1 MNATLITLLSTFM
14 TVQVAITLSTVLGL
28 VLADFILGVLA
39 SFRSGTF
46 KLSKLAQFMETS
58 LVPYVGGLLVLAI
71 FSGANAT
78 LSVLFFSIAATVT
91 AKFLADITTKVG
103 QLFNGVSIQ
112 SPITVASATLVA
124 PVIPEDPKAPNAQG

>member
-28 VLADFILGVLA
+28 VLADFILGVLD

-46 KLSKLAQFMETS
+46 KLSKLAQFMETG

-71 FSGANAT
+71 FSSANAT

-103 QLFNGVSIQ
+103 QLFSGVSIQ
-112 SPITVASATLVA
+112 SPITVVTPVTVA
-124 PVIPEDPKAPNAQG
+124 PAKEEAQG